1 MISWN
6 QEMGHFYSQ
15 AEFLSTLGLFVPD
28 CKWDHTRKIFRMYD
42 LVLGNI
48 KVKNHGRYIVYKANH
63 FTNVLAKDLLKGRK
77 WTYFLGLCFVQTG
90 DFFEL
95 YKVTLKKLT
104 LFKIKGK

>member
-1 MISWN
+1 
-6 QEMGHFYSQ
+6 
-15 AEFLSTLGLFVPD
+15 
-28 CKWDHTRKIFRMYD
+28 MYD

-48 KVKNHGRYIVYKANH
+48 KVKNRGRYIAYNANH

-90 DFFEL
+90 DLLEL
-95 YKVTLKKLT
+95 YEVTLKKLT